1 MKEPTVTTSTVPQP
15 GMSGSVEATVTDAD
29 TAASLGSGDLAVYAT
44 PAMVALMEAAACAC
58 LGGLVPEGYTTVGTS
73 LAIEHVAASPVGAHV
88 TATATITE
96 VTRRGV
102 TFAVSVRDAVGE
114 IGRGTHA
121 RSLVDADTLLARA
134 QLRR

>member
-1 MKEPTVTTSTVPQP
+1 MTTSTVPQP
-15 GMSGSVEATVTDAD
+15 GMSASVEATVTDDD
-29 TAASLGSGDLAVYAT
+29 TAASVASGLLEVYST
-44 PAMVALMEAAACAC
+44 PAMIALMERAACECVA
-58 LGGLVPEGYTTVGTS
+58 GLMPEGFTTVGTS
-73 LAIEHVAASPVGAHV
+73 VAIEHVAATPVGAHV

-96 VTRRGV
+96 VTQRGV

-121 RSLVDADTLLARA
+121 RALVDADTLLARA